1 MPNVV
6 TFVADLNI
14 ENNSKKRDTKYKGS
28 LEVILALGYQGGTF
42 PALRAEVPH
51 NDKGSRL
58 RLRSS
63 VRPCRRRRWG
73 RRLGV
78 V

>member
-1 MPNVV
+1 ME
-6 TFVADLNI
+6 I
-14 ENNSKKRDTKYKGS
+14 DTKYKGS

-51 NDKGSRL
+51 DDKSSHL

-63 VRPCRRRRWG
+63 VRPCRRRRLE
-73 RRLGV
+73 RRSG
-78 V
+78 